1 MAYHNTSGTA
11 ANTADLL
18 VRLKD
23 FLVGTVGW
31 SLHDDRSGD
40 AEPSYVLASTG
51 ESGFEDIFIRFVDD
65 TAADRIAVRAYLYW
79 DAVMH
84 AGVKEAFHNS
94 YSYIKTVDAS
104 AFLYWIYADKDH
116 VFIVTKIVATYYG
129 QYSGLIKHF

>member
-40 AEPSYVLASTG
+40 AEPSP
-51 ESGFEDIFIRFVDD
+51 
-65 TAADRIAVRAYLYW
+65 AAR
-79 DAVMH
+79 
-84 AGVKEAFHNS
+84 GS
-94 YSYIKTVDAS
+94 
-104 AFLYWIYADKDH
+104 
-116 VFIVTKIVATYYG
+116 
-129 QYSGLIKHF
+129 